1 MVRVLVDVCV
11 IGQGWFKEVLPDL
24 EKIERLVFVEST
36 DWKSLN
42 EKQRAIQWI
51 ERLKIIQKVYGK
63 KKVEF
68 APKADVEAHMRKI
81 EECVAWCNCEECDD
95 PHVFAIV
102 RVKSVSF
109 VITSEKRMDVCRKR
123 MQGHLGQEYLSFRL
137 INSMRNFNAHRAR
150 LVAQ

>member
-11 IGQGWFKEVLPDL
+11 VGQGWFKEILPEL
-24 EKIERLVFVEST
+24 ESIQSLIFVESN
-36 DWKSLN
+36 DWKSLK
-42 EKQRAIQWI
+42 EKQKAVSWI

-68 APKADVEAHMRKI
+68 APKADVEAHMKRI
-81 EECVAWCNCEECDD
+81 ERCEAWGGCDECDD

-109 VITSEKRMDVCRKR
+109 VITSESRMEVCRNK
-123 MQGHLGQEYLSFRL
+123 MQGNLGREYLSFRL
-137 INSMRNFNAHRAR
+137 INSKRNYDAHRAR
-150 LVAQ
+150 LEAQ